1 VVRYFKALALGLL
14 TCSVGASRAGAGTL
28 YVGGTDG
35 TFINVTIYGQ
45 NLEGAGGNFQPN
57 TLNGSP
63 LPYLYCV
70 SAIIDISPP
79 GTYTSIVTTN
89 GAVFGSQVNN
99 AGEVAWLLTN
109 LAPSATNGDLES
121 GLQSAIWSVIYGNNF
136 TLDSNNPA
144 DVISSYNAD
153 LTALGSNTAPVS
165 DLLWLSNYDSNNNVV
180 QPFIALNPGAVPE
193 PSSLVLAGTGMAIV
207 ALALRRRFRR
217 RSALPRVE

>member
-1 VVRYFKALALGLL
+1 
-14 TCSVGASRAGAGTL
+14 
-28 YVGGTDG
+28 
-35 TFINVTIYGQ
+35 
-45 NLEGAGGNFQPN
+45 
-57 TLNGSP
+57 
-63 LPYLYCV
+63 
-70 SAIIDISPP
+70 
-79 GTYTSIVTTN
+79 
-89 GAVFGSQVNN
+89 VNN

-109 LAPSATNGDLES
+109 LASSATNGDLES

-180 QPFIALNPGAVPE
+180 QPFIALNPLGAVPE